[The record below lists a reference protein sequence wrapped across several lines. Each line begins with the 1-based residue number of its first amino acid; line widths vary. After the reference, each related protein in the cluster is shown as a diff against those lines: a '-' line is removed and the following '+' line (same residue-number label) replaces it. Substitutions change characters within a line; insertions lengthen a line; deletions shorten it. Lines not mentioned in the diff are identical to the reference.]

1 MTQLNWERYS
11 GDQVEEFVA
20 ALLLLRNPKGNRI
33 TPSQGDRG
41 VDVQI
46 RVESGGY
53 KFYQIKRFSGP
64 LTGSQKKQIKGSW
77 RTFLEQ
83 TAPRYDVVSWDIVMP
98 HDPTNQNLEWLNSF
112 TSSSGI
118 EVNWVGR
125 TQLDAWAAGNPQ
137 LVDYYFG
144 DGKSRTEELLKQALM
159 LGQLPVSGT
168 VDSGDQKI
176 DALMGKI
183 VAIQELLNEA
193 DPFYRY
199 EFECRQGQLGA
210 LSNEIIRTSREGEV
224 FTSVFPLNGAN
235 NNIILHVIARCVESC
250 RLRPIGL
257 TVAFK
262 ADPGTTEYRSLQ
274 RFQEFGLPPQNID
287 AVISGYDGPPGGPSD
302 GDGLVSLFELA
313 SDDDKLPL
321 LEAKI
326 ISPDSG
332 FPAPSVKIMNVFSG
346 VSPFGKG
353 QYLTFSDC
361 GEVFKM
367 TMFISS
373 GELRALEV
381 NRSVLTGRRPGDI
394 VASIQFLAALE
405 HGGTLTLQGRDEG
418 VLIAR
423 LEVMATRDQKR
434 IDGALLLKDYVE
446 SLAEIQRHVLVPVAV
461 PSVESLSDD
470 EVKEV
475 IRCAHFLRGEQFV
488 CTWDH
493 LDLTVGDPD
502 EFQQRMGDPGTE
514 GMLLR
519 RQRLMAKVGGMELDT
534 GYILQTVCKT
544 VRIAE
549 ESRCKIYAA
558 NDVVRLVPGEDDKV
572 VMLAVKA

>member
-1 MTQLNWERYS
+1 MNWERYS

-46 RVESGGY
+46 KAEFDGY
-53 KFYQIKRFSGP
+53 KFYQIKRFSRS
-64 LTGSQKKQIKGSW
+64 LTGSQKKQIKSSW

-83 TAPRYDVVSWDIVMP
+83 TAPRYDVVSWNIVMP
-98 HDPTNQNLEWLNSF
+98 YDPTNQNLEWLNSF

-144 DGKSRTEELLKQALM
+144 DGKSRTEELFEQALM
-159 LGQLPVSGT
+159 LSKLPVSGT
-168 VDSGDQKI
+168 VDSGVQKV

-183 VAIQELLNEA
+183 VTIQELLNEA

-199 EFECRQGQLGA
+199 EFECRQGQLEV

-224 FTSVFPLNGAN
+224 FASVFPLGGAD
-235 NNIILHVIARCVESC
+235 NNIILHVIARCVESY

-257 TVAFK
+257 TVALK
-262 ADPGTTEYRSLQ
+262 VDPGTTEYLSLQ
-274 RFQEFGLPPQNID
+274 RFQEFGLPPQNIE

-302 GDGLVSLFELA
+302 GDGLVSSFELT
-313 SDDDKLPL
+313 SDDDKLPP

-326 ISPDSG
+326 ISLDSG

-346 VSPFGKG
+346 VSPSGKG

-361 GEVFKM
+361 SEIFEM
-367 TMFISS
+367 TMLISS
-373 GELRALEV
+373 GELSSLEV
-381 NRSVLTGRRPGDI
+381 NRFVLTGRRPGDI

-405 HGGTLTLQGRDEG
+405 RGGTLTLQGRDEG
-418 VLIAR
+418 L
-423 LEVMATRDQKR
+423 
-434 IDGALLLKDYVE
+434 
-446 SLAEIQRHVLVPVAV
+446 
-461 PSVESLSDD
+461 
-470 EVKEV
+470 
-475 IRCAHFLRGEQFV
+475 
-488 CTWDH
+488 
-493 LDLTVGDPD
+493 
-502 EFQQRMGDPGTE
+502 
-514 GMLLR
+514 
-519 RQRLMAKVGGMELDT
+519 
-534 GYILQTVCKT
+534 
-544 VRIAE
+544 
-549 ESRCKIYAA
+549 
-558 NDVVRLVPGEDDKV
+558 
-572 VMLAVKA
+572 

>member
-1 MTQLNWERYS
+1 MNWERYS

-46 RVESGGY
+46 RIESGGY
-53 KFYQIKRFSGP
+53 EFYQIKRFSRS
-64 LTGSQKKQIKGSW
+64 LAGSQKKQIKGSW

-83 TAPRYDVVSWDIVMP
+83 TAPQYDVVSWNIVMP
-98 HDPTNQNLEWLNSF
+98 YDPTNQNLEWLNSF

-125 TQLDAWAAGNPQ
+125 AQLDAWAAENSQ

-144 DGKSRTEELLKQALM
+144 DGKSRIEELLKQVLM
-159 LGQLPVSGT
+159 LGQLPASSA

-183 VAIQELLNEA
+183 VTIQELLNKM
-193 DPFYRY
+193 DPFYLY
-199 EFECRQGQLGA
+199 EFECRQGQLET
-210 LSNEIIRTSREGEV
+210 LSHEVIRTSREGEV
-224 FTSVFPLNGAN
+224 FASVFPLSDAGN
-235 NNIILHVIARCVESC
+235 NVILHVIARCAESC
-250 RLRPIGL
+250 SLRPIGL

-274 RFQEFGLPPQNID
+274 RFQEFGLPPQNVD
-287 AVISGYDGPPGGPSD
+287 AIISGYDGPPGGPSD
-302 GDGLVSLFELA
+302 GDGLVSLLEFA
-313 SDDDKLPL
+313 SDDDKLPP

-326 ISPDSG
+326 IVPDSD
-332 FPAPSVKIMNVFSG
+332 FSASVKIMNVFSG
-346 VSPFGKG
+346 VSLFERG

-361 GEVFKM
+361 GGVFKM
-367 TMFISS
+367 TMLISSS
-373 GELRALEV
+373 GELSSLEV
-381 NRSVLTGRRPGDI
+381 KRDVLTGRRPGDI
-394 VASIQFLAALE
+394 VASIRFLAALE
-405 HGGTLTLQGRDEG
+405 HGGTLTLQGRNEG
-418 VLIAR
+418 ALIVR

-434 IDGALLLKDYVE
+434 IDGALLFKDYVE
-446 SLAEIQRHVLVPVAV
+446 SLVEIQRHVLVPIAV
-461 PSVESLSDD
+461 PSAESLSDD

-488 CTWDH
+488 YTWDH
-493 LDLTVGDPD
+493 FDLTVGDPD
-502 EFQQRMGDPGTE
+502 AFQQRMGDPGAE

-519 RQRLMAKVGGMELDT
+519 RQCLMVKVGGLELDT
-534 GYILQTVCKT
+534 GYILQTVYKT

-549 ESRCKIYAA
+549 ESRCGVYAA
-558 NDVVRLVPGEDDKV
+558 NDVVRLVPGEDDKA
-572 VMLAVKA
+572 VMLAIKA